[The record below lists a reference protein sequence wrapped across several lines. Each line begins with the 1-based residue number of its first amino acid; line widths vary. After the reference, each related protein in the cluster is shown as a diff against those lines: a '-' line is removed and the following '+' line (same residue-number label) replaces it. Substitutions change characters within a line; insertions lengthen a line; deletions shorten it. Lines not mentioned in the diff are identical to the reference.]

1 MIIFNL
7 IFKIAIEQQMKKI
20 YDHYE
25 QIYEQIVTMFRK
37 QEKTTDHILSQIK
50 TISEKME
57 VIVEEKKSE
66 WWEVHTFIRLYR
78 F

>member
-7 IFKIAIEQQMKKI
+7 IFEIAIEQQMKKI
-20 YDHYE
+20 YDHHE
-25 QIYEQIVTMFRK
+25 QIYKQIVTIFWK
-37 QEKTTDHILSQIK
+37 QEKTTDRILLQIK

-66 WWEVHTFIRLYR
+66 WWEVYTFIRLY
-78 F
+78 